1 VRLVERVEAALAAR
15 AERIERGGVAL
26 RREADAEGHVSGEPV
41 LLERAF
47 GDLIDAALDDLELAG
62 DPSPRLD
69 VELGESL
76 AGTEVWLRVRAEA
89 QGRVFGR
96 SGGPAPRRPGLDT
109 AREIVEAHG
118 GVFEAHDAP
127 GAGFEVVLTF
137 PKRDDARRASTAS

>member
-1 VRLVERVEAALAAR
+1 VEAALAAR

-26 RREADAEGHVSGEPV
+26 HRETDAEGSVSGEPV

-47 GDLIDAALDDLELAG
+47 GHLIDAALDDLELAG

-76 AGTEVWLRVRAEA
+76 AGSEVWLRVRAEA
-89 QGRVFGR
+89 QGRVTGR
-96 SGGPAPRRPGLDT
+96 SGGSSAPRRPSLDT

-118 GVFEAHDAP
+118 GVFEANDAP

-137 PKRDDARRASTAS
+137 PKRDDAPRPRLAHLDLTN